1 MKFIKRFFLILFLLI
16 ILIYVTNITSIPDSI
31 ILFQNEKINLGTIIG
46 VDLEDENPD
55 YQVVQ
60 TSSSMQNSEAV
71 EKKKVAVKLFN
82 LINVKEIEVNTIP
95 NATVIPLG
103 NLIGLKLYTSGVL
116 VIGMTEIEGK
126 KPYENSGIEEGDMI
140 VEVNNKVVTCTAE
153 LISSVNEAKGEDL
166 NIKYV
171 RDGIEYVANIEPIRT
186 EKNEYKLG
194 LWVRDGAAGI
204 GTMTYYEPQ
213 TEKFA
218 ALGHGIIDIDTEN
231 LINISSGEL
240 VSSRIASIVKGEEGN
255 PGEIK
260 GSISSGYTIGE
271 INSNTGFGIYGNVK
285 DRSRLNINNSNELE
299 VANRDEIR
307 TGKASIL
314 LNLENEVRK
323 EYEIEI
329 TKIFRNNNA
338 NNKSMLIKVT
348 DEKLLE
354 LTGGIIQGMSGAPII
369 QNGKFVGAVTHVL
382 VNDPTSGYAVFGDLM
397 IKQSRE
403 VN

>member
-31 ILFQNEKINLGTIIG
+31 ILFQNEELNLGTIIG
-46 VDLEDENPD
+46 IYLDEKNPN

-60 TSSSMQNSEAV
+60 TSSSLQNVNSV
-71 EKKKVAVKLFN
+71 EKKKVTVSLFN
-82 LINVKEIEVNTIP
+82 LIKVKEIEVNTIP
-95 NATVIPLG
+95 NTTVIPLG
-103 NLIGLKLYTSGVL
+103 NSVGLKLYTSGVL

-140 VEVNNKVVTCTAE
+140 VEVNNKEVTCTAE
-153 LISSVNEAKGEDL
+153 LISSVNEAGGEDL
-166 NIKYV
+166 NIKYI
-171 RDGIEYVANIEPIRT
+171 RDGVEYVANIEPIRT

-204 GTMTYYEPQ
+204 GTITYYEPQ
-213 TEKFA
+213 TGKFA
-218 ALGHGIIDIDTEN
+218 ALGHGIIDIDTED

-240 VSSRIASIVKGEEGN
+240 VTSRIASIVKGEEGN

-260 GSISSGYTIGE
+260 GSITNGYTIGE
-271 INSNTGFGIYGNVK
+271 INSNTGFGIYGNVT
-285 DRSRLNINNSNELE
+285 DTSRLNINNNNEYE
-299 VANRDEIR
+299 VANRDEIK
-307 TGKASIL
+307 TGKATIL

-329 TKIFRNNNA
+329 TKIYRNNNT